1 MLARV
6 IIFPMRPMVAVA
18 VYDFL
23 QAKYDVL
30 LRVWVPNQAAKD
42 AAFEVLYAA
51 HSRLEGDSFCR
62 AIPTSRT
69 EAEGAFH

>member
-1 MLARV
+1 MLAHV
-6 IIFPMRPMVAVA
+6 IIFSMRPTVALA

-23 QAKYDVL
+23 RAKYDAL
-30 LRVWVPNQAAKD
+30 LGVWVPNQAAKD
-42 AAFEVLYAA
+42 AALEALYAA
-51 HSRLEGDSFCR
+51 HSRLRGNSFCR

>member
-1 MLARV
+1 MLAQV
-6 IIFPMRPMVAVA
+6 IIFSMRPTVALA

-30 LRVWVPNQAAKD
+30 LRVWVSNQAAKD
-42 AAFEVLYAA
+42 AAFEAIYAA
-51 HSRLEGDSFCR
+51 HSRPRGDSFCR
-62 AIPTSRT
+62 AIPTSQT